1 MSARP
6 AVSVVAGLLSLALC
20 FPSVACAEEPKDPA
34 TAADA
39 AANSPEAPAAE
50 APRPPEPARPAA
62 GSMDFDLFDDGTK
75 KPAAPGLDLRVT
87 SPNQNPEMIARISR
101 RRRLILQLHQG
112 FGFATLALL
121 AATVVI
127 GQLNYVDKYGG
138 DFTNR
143 YQTVHLGLATA
154 STALFAVDA
163 GLALF
168 APTPYKKP
176 IRADAALVHKIMMGV
191 AAAGFITEIIL
202 GPLTAAKAGDLHQRD
217 FALGHVVTGYV
228 TFASMLGG
236 YLAYVF

>member
-1 MSARP
+1 MFARP
-6 AVSVVAGLLSLALC
+6 ALGVLAGLLAVTLVTPRVGLAD
-20 FPSVACAEEPKDPA
+20 EPTNA
-34 TAADA
+34 
-39 AANSPEAPAAE
+39 APAAE
-50 APRPPEPARPAA
+50 AGKPVDAAKPEGAK
-62 GSMDFDLFDDGTK
+62 SSLDFDLFDDGSK
-75 KPAAPGLDLRVT
+75 KPAAPGLDLRLS
-87 SPNQNPEMIARISR
+87 SPNQNPELIARISR

-138 DFTNR
+138 DYTNR
-143 YQTVHLGLATA
+143 YQNVHLGLATA

-168 APTPYKKP
+168 APNAYKKP

-202 GPLTAAKAGDLHQRD
+202 GPLTAAKGGDLNQRD
-217 FALGHVVTGYV
+217 FALAHVVTGYV